1 MINSRFPTFR
11 DDEDSSDVVFVPPTN
26 VAKEF
31 YQETTNNSK
40 TWINDFGFGGQIF
53 IPRNDLV
60 VTYTLKPDLIISK
73 LQTPGTRLAEYLNMD
88 NTYK

>member
-1 MINSRFPTFR
+1 MLLLVNSRFPTFR
-11 DDEDSSDVVFVPPTN
+11 DDGDSGYVVFVPLTN

-60 VTYTLKPDLIISK
+60 VTIHF
-73 LQTPGTRLAEYLNMD
+73 GT
-88 NTYK
+88 